1 MQVISSWE
9 HSEPSHP
16 CSWAK
21 KTSKKVDIAKSEA
34 GEKGFHLVQVGQQR
48 LASPRRYVG
57 ARPRPSSL
65 TRTQFVEQEVSSVSV
80 DMSMWVSS
88 VVVQFAESERIA
100 SPEDFSEKIF
110 RILEEEGV
118 LKEILS
124 PHPAFTSWDLSSSSP
139 GEGMVPIIEEV
150 VKRIP
155 HSLRLAKNIV
165 KVICSVSVGLSS
177 FLPPPLVRLRAKVV
191 P

>member
-48 LASPRRYVG
+48 LASPRRYLG

-65 TRTQFVEQEVSSVSV
+65 TRTQFVKQEVGSV
-80 DMSMWVSS
+80 DMSMRVTR
-88 VVVQFAESERIA
+88 VVAQFAESERIA

-124 PHPAFTSWDLSSSSP
+124 PRPAFTSWDLSSSSP

-155 HSLRLAKNIV
+155 HSLRLAINIV

-177 FLPPPLVRLRAKVV
+177 FLSPPLVRLRAKVV

>member
-9 HSEPSHP
+9 RSEPSHP

-21 KTSKKVDIAKSEA
+21 KTSKKADIANSKA
-34 GEKGFHLVQVGQQR
+34 GEKGFHLVQVQVGQQR
-48 LASPRRYVG
+48 LASPRRYLG

-65 TRTQFVEQEVSSVSV
+65 TRTQFVKQEVGSV
-80 DMSMWVSS
+80 DMSMRVTR
-88 VVVQFAESERIA
+88 VVAQFAESERIA

-110 RILEEEGV
+110 RIFEEEGV

-155 HSLRLAKNIV
+155 HSLRLAINIV

-177 FLPPPLVRLRAKVV
+177 FLSPPLVRLRAKVV